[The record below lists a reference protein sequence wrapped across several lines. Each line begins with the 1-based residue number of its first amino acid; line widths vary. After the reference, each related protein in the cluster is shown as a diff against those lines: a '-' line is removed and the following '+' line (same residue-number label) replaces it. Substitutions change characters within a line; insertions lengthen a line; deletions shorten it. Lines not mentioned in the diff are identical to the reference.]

1 MPSTNTLLAIAKSKA
16 TANRLAKA
24 LTIQQ
29 IESAINHLNAT
40 LNAARKRDANKQA
53 KKRAADI
60 KKLTAIMADMGLS
73 ANDVAKLANKK
84 TAQRR
89 PSKKKAGARKGKKG
103 GGKIPNIGGR
113 ENRFSGPVAVVC
125 PWSFVNS
132 SPTVARS
139 ILVSSTSEH
148 RLPAH

>member
-1 MPSTNTLLAIAKSKA
+1 M
-16 TANRLAKA
+16 
-24 LTIQQ
+24 
-29 IESAINHLNAT
+29 
-40 LNAARKRDANKQA
+40 
-53 KKRAADI
+53 
-60 KKLTAIMADMGLS
+60 KKLTPMMADMGLS
-73 ANDVAKLANKK
+73 ANDVATLANEK

-89 PSKKKAGARKGKKG
+89 PSKKKARARKGKKVAA
-103 GGKIPNIGGR
+103 KYQTTGGR

-139 ILVSSTSEH
+139 TPVSSTSEH

>member
-89 PSKKKAGARKGKKG
+89 PSKKKAGARKGKK
-103 GGKIPNIGGR
+103 
-113 ENRFSGPVAVVC
+113 VA
-125 PWSFVNS
+125 
-132 SPTVARS
+132 AKYQ
-139 ILVSSTSEH
+139 ILVDGKQVQWTGRGRMPVVFRELIANGGSLDSC
-148 RLPAH
+148 LIN